1 MNKILER
8 LMELRGISEEDLT
21 PKYDSL
27 ADPFLLPDME
37 ECVKRICEAIDRDE
51 RILIYGDYDV
61 DGVTAAAVM
70 YETLKLAGAGK
81 VEIMLPDRFVDGYG
95 MSTKVV
101 QKAKETGV
109 ELVITVD
116 CGSSNAEIIKE
127 LSEYKIYTIVT
138 DHHELL
144 HGAPEAAVAVV
155 NPKRED
161 FDCESYFEMES
172 SAEKGD
178 LKDDDGKKMAKWE
191 VFRDL
196 AGVGVAFEVARAL
209 VAKGRIAAGQEKW
222 LMDLVVIGTVADRMK
237 MRGENWKLGYF
248 GLKVLQRTRRKGLVK
263 LMKIAGIA
271 EVSSET
277 IGFGIAPRLN
287 AAGRMQ
293 SAEMAIKLLLAKDE
307 MEAEYLA
314 TELNNLNSERKE
326 EQRRAIEEIEAEEAP
341 VLVVRGSCHEGVI
354 GIVAGRL
361 LEKYKKPTFVF
372 TETTEPEQIKCSG
385 RSFGDFSLAE
395 ALKNVNDLLVKGG
408 GHAAACGATIL
419 AKDFDEFKRRVN
431 EFYVSLGLVGQER
444 FLEKGA
450 DLEVF
455 DEKIDVA
462 LVEELGKME
471 PFGAGNEEPLF
482 IKKCVQLKEVRKMG
496 KDQNHL
502 SFMMDGVKMVYFFA
516 PEEVLMM
523 QDGEIVDVKFTL
535 VVDEWNGVKRVSG
548 RVAEIVIL

>member
-1 MNKILER
+1 
-8 LMELRGISEEDLT
+8 
-21 PKYDSL
+21 
-27 ADPFLLPDME
+27 
-37 ECVKRICEAIDRDE
+37 
-51 RILIYGDYDV
+51 
-61 DGVTAAAVM
+61 
-70 YETLKLAGAGK
+70 
-81 VEIMLPDRFVDGYG
+81 MLPDRFVDGYG

-109 ELVITVD
+109 KLVITVD

-127 LSEYKIYTIVT
+127 LAEYKIYTIVT

-144 HGAPEAAVAVV
+144 HGVPEAAVAVV

-161 FDCESYFEMES
+161 FCETE
-172 SAEKGD
+172 GND
-178 LKDDDGKKMAKWE
+178 NNGKEGNSKKKEVRWE

-209 VAKGRIAAGQEKW
+209 VAKERIAAGQEKW

-263 LMKIAGIA
+263 LMKIAGIT

-455 DEKIDVA
+455 DEEINVV

-516 PEEVLMM
+516 PEEVLRM

-535 VVDEWNGVKRVSG
+535 VVDEWNGVKRASG

>member
-21 PKYDSL
+21 PKYESL

-37 ECVKRICEAIDRDE
+37 ECVKRICEAIDRNE

-101 QKAKETGV
+101 QKAKETVV

-127 LSEYKIYTIVT
+127 LAEYKIYTIVT

-144 HGAPEAAVAVV
+144 HGVPEAAVAVV

-161 FDCESYFEMES
+161 FCETEGNDS
-172 SAEKGD
+172 G
-178 LKDDDGKKMAKWE
+178 GKEGNSKKKEVRWE

-209 VAKGRIAAGQEKW
+209 AAKGRIAAGQEKW
-222 LMDLVVIGTVADRMK
+222 LMDLVVIGTVADRMR

-263 LMKIAGIA
+263 LMKIAGIT

-385 RSFGDFSLAE
+385 RSFGEFSLAE

-419 AKDFDEFKRRVN
+419 AKDFNEFKRRVN
-431 EFYVSLGLVGQER
+431 EFYVDLALVGQER

-455 DEKIDVA
+455 DEEINVS

-548 RVAEIVIL
+548 RVAEIMIS

>member
-8 LMELRGISEEDLT
+8 LMELRGISEEDLK
-21 PKYDSL
+21 PKYESL

-37 ECVKRICEAIDRDE
+37 ECVERICEAIDRDE

-109 ELVITVD
+109 GLVITVD

-127 LSEYKIYTIVT
+127 LAEYKIYTIVT

-144 HGAPEAAVAVV
+144 HGVPEAAVAVV

-161 FDCESYFEMES
+161 FCETEGNDNGGEEENS
-172 SAEKGD
+172 
-178 LKDDDGKKMAKWE
+178 KKKEVRWE

-209 VAKGRIAAGQEKW
+209 VARGRIAAGQEKW

-263 LMKIAGIA
+263 LMKIAGIT

-385 RSFGDFSLAE
+385 RSFGEFSLAE
-395 ALKNVNDLLVKGG
+395 ALKKVDDLLVKGG

-455 DEKIDVA
+455 DEEINVA

-471 PFGAGNEEPLF
+471 PFGVGNEEPLF

-496 KDQNHL
+496 KEQNHL

-516 PEEVLMM
+516 PEEVLRM

-535 VVDEWNGVKRVSG
+535 VVDEWNGVKRASG

>member
-8 LMELRGISEEDLT
+8 LMELRGISEKDLK
-21 PKYDSL
+21 PKYESL

-37 ECVKRICEAIDRDE
+37 ECVKRICEAIDRNE

-109 ELVITVD
+109 GLVITVD

-144 HGAPEAAVAVV
+144 HGTPEAAVAVV

-161 FDCESYFEMES
+161 FCETE
-172 SAEKGD
+172 GND
-178 LKDDDGKKMAKWE
+178 NGGKEGNSKKKEVRWE

-209 VAKGRIAAGQEKW
+209 VARGRIAAGQEKW

-263 LMKIAGIA
+263 LMKIAGIT

-326 EQRRAIEEIEAEEAP
+326 EQRRAIAEIEEEEAP

-385 RSFGDFSLAE
+385 RSFGEFSLAE

-431 EFYVSLGLVGQER
+431 KFYVSLGLVGQER

-455 DEKIDVA
+455 DEEINVS

-471 PFGAGNEEPLF
+471 PFGVGNEEPLF

-516 PEEVLMM
+516 PEEVLRMR
-523 QDGEIVDVKFTL
+523 DGEIVDVKFTL

-548 RVAEIVIL
+548 RVMEIVIL

>member
-8 LMELRGISEEDLT
+8 LMELRGISEEDLK
-21 PKYDSL
+21 PKYESL

-37 ECVKRICEAIDRDE
+37 ECVKRICEAIDKNE
-51 RILIYGDYDV
+51 KILIYGDYDV

-101 QKAKETGV
+101 QKAKETWVG
-109 ELVITVD
+109 LVITVD

-127 LSEYKIYTIVT
+127 LAEYKIYTIVT

-144 HGAPEAAVAVV
+144 HGVPEAAVAVV

-161 FDCESYFEMES
+161 FCE
-172 SAEKGD
+172 AEGND
-178 LKDDDGKKMAKWE
+178 NGGKEGNPRKKEVRWE

-209 VAKGRIAAGQEKW
+209 VIKGRIAAGQEKW

-263 LMKIAGIA
+263 LMKIAVIT

-385 RSFGDFSLAE
+385 RSFGEFSLAE

-431 EFYVSLGLVGQER
+431 EFYVDLALVGQER

-523 QDGEIVDVKFTL
+523 QDGGIVDVKFTL
-535 VVDEWNGVKRVSG
+535 AMDEWNGVKRVSG

>member
-8 LMELRGISEEDLT
+8 LMELRGISEKDLK
-21 PKYDSL
+21 PKYESL

-37 ECVKRICEAIDRDE
+37 ECVKRICEAIDRNE

-109 ELVITVD
+109 GLVITVD

-144 HGAPEAAVAVV
+144 HGTPEAAVAVV

-161 FDCESYFEMES
+161 FCETE
-172 SAEKGD
+172 GND
-178 LKDDDGKKMAKWE
+178 NGGKEGNSKKKEVRWE

-209 VAKGRIAAGQEKW
+209 VARGRIAAGQEKW

-263 LMKIAGIA
+263 LMKIAGIT

-326 EQRRAIEEIEAEEAP
+326 EQRRAIAKIEEEEAP

-385 RSFGDFSLAE
+385 RSFGEFSLAE

-431 EFYVSLGLVGQER
+431 KFYVSLGLVGQER

-455 DEKIDVA
+455 DEEINVS

-471 PFGAGNEEPLF
+471 PFGVGNEEPLF

-516 PEEVLMM
+516 PEEVLRMR
-523 QDGEIVDVKFTL
+523 DGEIVDVKFTL

-548 RVAEIVIL
+548 RVMEIVIL

>member
-8 LMELRGISEEDLT
+8 LMELRGISEEDLE
-21 PKYDSL
+21 PKYESL

-37 ECVKRICEAIDRDE
+37 ECVERICEAIDRDE

-127 LSEYKIYTIVT
+127 LAEYKIYTIVT

-161 FDCESYFEMES
+161 FCE
-172 SAEKGD
+172 AGGND
-178 LKDDDGKKMAKWE
+178 NGGKEGNPRKKEVKWE

-209 VAKGRIAAGQEKW
+209 VARGRIAAGQEKW

-263 LMKIAGIA
+263 LMKIAGIT

-293 SAEMAIKLLLAKDE
+293 SAEMAIKLLIAKDE

-385 RSFGDFSLAE
+385 RSFGEFSLAE
-395 ALKNVNDLLVKGG
+395 ALKNVDDLLVKGG

-431 EFYVSLGLVGQER
+431 KFYVSLGLVGQER

-455 DEKIDVA
+455 DEEINVA
-462 LVEELGKME
+462 LIEELGKME

-516 PEEVLMM
+516 PEEALRM

>member
-8 LMELRGISEEDLT
+8 LMELRGISEEDLK
-21 PKYDSL
+21 PKYESL

-37 ECVKRICEAIDRDE
+37 ECVERICEAIDRGE

-109 ELVITVD
+109 GLVITVD

-127 LSEYKIYTIVT
+127 LAEYKIYTIVT

-144 HGAPEAAVAVV
+144 HGVPEAAVAVV

-161 FDCESYFEMES
+161 FCETEGNDNGGEEENS
-172 SAEKGD
+172 
-178 LKDDDGKKMAKWE
+178 KKKEVRWE

-263 LMKIAGIA
+263 LMKIAGIT

-326 EQRRAIEEIEAEEAP
+326 EQRRAIEEIEEEEEP

-372 TETTEPEQIKCSG
+372 TKTTEPEQIKCSG
-385 RSFGDFSLAE
+385 RSFGEFSLAE
-395 ALKNVNDLLVKGG
+395 ALKKVDDLLVKGG

-431 EFYVSLGLVGQER
+431 KFYVSLGLVGQER
-444 FLEKGA
+444 FLKKGA

-455 DEKIDVA
+455 DEAINVA

-516 PEEVLMM
+516 PEEVLRM
-523 QDGEIVDVKFTL
+523 QDGEIVDVKFRL
-535 VVDEWNGVKRVSG
+535 AIDEWNGVKRVSG

>member
-21 PKYDSL
+21 PKYESL

-37 ECVKRICEAIDRDE
+37 ECVKRICEAIDRNE

-70 YETLKLAGAGK
+70 YETLKLVGAGK

-161 FDCESYFEMES
+161 FCETE
-172 SAEKGD
+172 GND
-178 LKDDDGKKMAKWE
+178 NRGKEGNSRKKEIRWE

-209 VAKGRIAAGQEKW
+209 VARGRIAAGQEKW
-222 LMDLVVIGTVADRMK
+222 LMDLVVIGTVADRMR

-263 LMKIAGIA
+263 LMKIAGIT

-385 RSFGDFSLAE
+385 RSFGEFSLAE

-455 DEKIDVA
+455 DEEINVV

-535 VVDEWNGVKRVSG
+535 VVDEWNGVKRASG

>member
-8 LMELRGISEEDLT
+8 LMELRGISEEDLK
-21 PKYDSL
+21 PKYESL

-37 ECVKRICEAIDRDE
+37 ECVKRICEAIDRGE

-109 ELVITVD
+109 GLVITVD

-127 LSEYKIYTIVT
+127 LAEYKIYTIVT

-144 HGAPEAAVAVV
+144 HGVPEAAVAVV

-161 FDCESYFEMES
+161 FCETEGNDNGGEEENS
-172 SAEKGD
+172 
-178 LKDDDGKKMAKWE
+178 KKKEVRWE

-263 LMKIAGIA
+263 LMKIAGIT

-385 RSFGDFSLAE
+385 RSFGEFSLAE
-395 ALKNVNDLLVKGG
+395 ALKKVDDLLVKGG

-431 EFYVSLGLVGQER
+431 KFYVSLGLVGQER

-455 DEKIDVA
+455 DEEINVA

-516 PEEVLMM
+516 PEEVLRM
-523 QDGEIVDVKFTL
+523 QDGEIVDVKFRL
-535 VVDEWNGVKRVSG
+535 VVDEWNGVKRASG

>member
-8 LMELRGISEEDLT
+8 LMELREISEEDLT
-21 PKYDSL
+21 PKYESL

-61 DGVTAAAVM
+61 DGVTAAVVM
-70 YETLKLAGAGK
+70 YETLKLAGAVK

-144 HGAPEAAVAVV
+144 HGVPEAAVAVV

-161 FDCESYFEMES
+161 FCETE
-172 SAEKGD
+172 GD
-178 LKDDDGKKMAKWE
+178 DNVGKEGNSKKKEVRWE

-209 VAKGRIAAGQEKW
+209 VARGRIAAGQEKW

-263 LMKIAGIA
+263 LMKIAGIT

-385 RSFGDFSLAE
+385 RSFGEFSLAE

-419 AKDFDEFKRRVN
+419 AKDFNEFKRRVN

-455 DEKIDVA
+455 DEEINVA

-471 PFGAGNEEPLF
+471 PFGASNEEPLF

-535 VVDEWNGVKRVSG
+535 AVDEWNGVKRVSG

>member
-21 PKYDSL
+21 PKYESL

-37 ECVKRICEAIDRDE
+37 KCVERICEAIDRNE

-70 YETLKLAGAGK
+70 YETLKLAGVEK
-81 VEIMLPDRFVDGYG
+81 VEVMLPDRFVDGYG

-109 ELVITVD
+109 GLVITVD

-127 LSEYKIYTIVT
+127 LVEYKIYTIVT

-155 NPKRED
+155 NPKRKD
-161 FDCESYFEMES
+161 FCEVEGS
-172 SAEKGD
+172 
-178 LKDDDGKKMAKWE
+178 DDRGKEGGPKKEEVRWK

-196 AGVGVAFEVARAL
+196 AGVGVTFEVARAL
-209 VAKGRIAAGQEKW
+209 VARGRIAAGQEKW
-222 LMDLVVIGTVADRMK
+222 LMDLVVIGTVADRMR
-237 MRGENWKLGYF
+237 MRDENWKLGYF

-263 LMKIAGIA
+263 LMKIAGIT

-293 SAEMAIKLLLAKDE
+293 SAEMAIKLLLVKDE

-326 EQRRAIEEIEAEEAP
+326 EQRRAIEEIEAEEMP

-385 RSFGDFSLAE
+385 RSFGEFNLAE
-395 ALKNVNDLLVKGG
+395 ALKKVDDLLVKGG

-431 EFYVSLGLVGQER
+431 EFYVSLGLIEQER
-444 FLEKGA
+444 FLKKRV

-455 DEKIDVA
+455 DEEINVA

-471 PFGAGNEEPLF
+471 PFGVGNEEPLF
-482 IKKCVQLKEVRKMG
+482 IKKCVQLREVRKMG

-516 PEEVLMM
+516 PEEVLRM

-535 VVDEWNGVKRVSG
+535 AVDEWNGVKRVSG
-548 RVAEIVIL
+548 RVAEIMIL

>member
-8 LMELRGISEEDLT
+8 LMELRGISEENLT
-21 PKYDSL
+21 PKYESL

-37 ECVKRICEAIDRDE
+37 ECVKRICEAIDRNE

-61 DGVTAAAVM
+61 DGVTAAVVM

-101 QKAKETGV
+101 QRAKETGV
-109 ELVITVD
+109 GLVITVD

-127 LSEYKIYTIVT
+127 LAEYKIYTIVT

-161 FDCESYFEMES
+161 FCE
-172 SAEKGD
+172 AEGND
-178 LKDDDGKKMAKWE
+178 NGGKEGNSRKKEVRWE

-209 VAKGRIAAGQEKW
+209 VARGRIAAGQEKW
-222 LMDLVVIGTVADRMK
+222 LMDLVVIGTVADRMR

-263 LMKIAGIA
+263 LMKIAGIT

-293 SAEMAIKLLLAKDE
+293 SAEMAIKLLIAKDE

-372 TETTEPEQIKCSG
+372 TKTTEPEQIKCSG
-385 RSFGDFSLAE
+385 RSFGEFSLAE
-395 ALKNVNDLLVKGG
+395 ALKKVDDLLVKGG

-455 DEKIDVA
+455 DEEINVA

-516 PEEVLMM
+516 PEEVLRM
-523 QDGEIVDVKFTL
+523 QDGEIVDVKFRL
-535 VVDEWNGVKRVSG
+535 AIDEWNGVKRASG